1 MTVSNDRVAL
11 GYAGGAW
18 DGDEAAVA
26 RVHVGEVE
34 HHDGKVG
41 VEPAVAAVGQV
52 LVAVLA
58 LRGRGMRRVMM
69 GLEFS
74 APLLQSLNGKRES
87 FSGRTVSKTPNVS

>member
-58 LRGRGMRRVMM
+58 LRGRRR
-69 GLEFS
+69 
-74 APLLQSLNGKRES
+74 RECAVLRWVWS
-87 FSGRTVSKTPNVS
+87 FRHHFYRV